1 MATAPLAANKSGAFV
16 LVLKAVHNAAMF
28 ECFGGTWKL
37 QPQIPSAARAP
48 MLDGACSRLRNVLMA
63 QPSPSRAS

>member
-28 ECFGGTWKL
+28 EYFGWHLEAPASNSFRCKGSNAGWCSL
-37 QPQIPSAARAP
+37 SAAKR
-48 MLDGACSRLRNVLMA
+48 LDGPA
-63 QPSPSRAS
+63 